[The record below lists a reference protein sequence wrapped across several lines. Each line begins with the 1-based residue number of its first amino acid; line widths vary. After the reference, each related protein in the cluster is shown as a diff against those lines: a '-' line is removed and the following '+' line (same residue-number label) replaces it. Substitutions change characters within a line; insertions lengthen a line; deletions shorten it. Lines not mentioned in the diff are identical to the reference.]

1 MRAVLV
7 VTERGSCRHSVVEV
21 RDAKCPIAYWVV
33 LDIGRNPS
41 QNADNPAKKHCR
53 NSKNSVLQ
61 LR

>member
-7 VTERGSCRHSVVEV
+7 VTKRGCYWHSVVKVGE
-21 RDAKCPIAYWVV
+21 AKCPIAYRVV